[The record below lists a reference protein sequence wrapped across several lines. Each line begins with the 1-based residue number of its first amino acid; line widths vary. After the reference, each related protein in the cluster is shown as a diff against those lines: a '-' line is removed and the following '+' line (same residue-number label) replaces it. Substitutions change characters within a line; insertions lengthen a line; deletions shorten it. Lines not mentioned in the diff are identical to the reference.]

1 MTDTTTSLQAAGED
15 VDTTPEILRI
25 DLAQLYLRATASP
38 TPRDPAALGW
48 QMTAGSLAAL
58 ASRLLDVVQRTAPR
72 DAAEIA
78 DWFAG
83 PFDDGPDLE
92 EHTDWVGLRVAGDW
106 GVFQVWLDEA
116 RDLAVQAKEAT
127 DAFAKAGAE

>member
-1 MTDTTTSLQAAGED
+1 MTDTTSLQAAGED
-15 VDTTPEILRI
+15 VDTTLETLRI

-48 QMTAGSLAAL
+48 QMETGSLAAL

-92 EHTDWVGLRVAGDW
+92 EHTDWVGQRVAGDW